1 MPTQASWGHNNRTV
15 ALRIPCG
22 DRHNHRVEYRVAG
35 ADANPYLVM
44 AAIFAGIL
52 HGLDNPLP
60 LQEEVEGNGLEQEGL
75 PFPIRQS
82 DALWEFMQND
92 HLRERLG
99 ERFCHVYHACKN
111 DELLQFERLITET
124 EIEWMLKN
132 A

>member
-1 MPTQASWGHNNRTV
+1 MAR
-15 ALRIPCG
+15 
-22 DRHNHRVEYRVAG
+22 EYLA
-35 ADANPYLVM
+35 P
-44 AAIFAGIL
+44 L
-52 HGLDNPLP
+52 HCVSHPSSYFVWLP

-99 ERFCHVYHACKN
+99 ERFCHVFHACKH

>member
-1 MPTQASWGHNNRTV
+1 MSRYTLGIDTSNYATSLAVFDT
-15 ALRIPCG
+15 
-22 DRHNHRVEYRVAG
+22 AG
-35 ADANPYLVM
+35 EVVCAKKRFLPVKEGQL
-44 AAIFAGIL
+44 
-52 HGLDNPLP
+52 GL
-60 LQEEVEGNGLEQEGL
+60 
-75 PFPIRQS
+75 RQS

-99 ERFCHVYHACKN
+99 ERFCHVFHACKH

>member
-1 MPTQASWGHNNRTV
+1 MATPSSATATIK
-15 ALRIPCG
+15 RIRP
-22 DRHNHRVEYRVAG
+22 DIDQPNI
-35 ADANPYLVM
+35 L
-44 AAIFAGIL
+44 FAGIL
-52 HGLDNPLP
+52 HGLDNPQLP

-99 ERFCHVYHACKN
+99 ERFCHVFHACKH

>member
-1 MPTQASWGHNNRTV
+1 
-15 ALRIPCG
+15 
-22 DRHNHRVEYRVAG
+22 
-35 ADANPYLVM
+35 M

-52 HGLDNPLP
+52 HGLDNDLP
-60 LQEEVEGNGLEQEGL
+60 LQEEVEGNGLEQDGL

-92 HLRERLG
+92 SLRERLG

>member
-1 MPTQASWGHNNRTV
+1 
-15 ALRIPCG
+15 
-22 DRHNHRVEYRVAG
+22 
-35 ADANPYLVM
+35 M

-52 HGLDNPLP
+52 HGLDNPQLP

-99 ERFCHVYHACKN
+99 ERFCHVSMPVSMMNYCSLSVLSQKPK
-111 DELLQFERLITET
+111 LSGC
-124 EIEWMLKN
+124 
-132 A
+132 

>member
-1 MPTQASWGHNNRTV
+1 MRRAAEPPRGVSRGGGGRQPVS
-15 ALRIPCG
+15 G
-22 DRHNHRVEYRVAG
+22 DG
-35 ADANPYLVM
+35 GD
-44 AAIFAGIL
+44 FAGIL
-52 HGLDNPLP
+52 HGLDNPQLP

-99 ERFCHVYHACKN
+99 ERFCHVFHACKH

>member
-1 MPTQASWGHNNRTV
+1 
-15 ALRIPCG
+15 
-22 DRHNHRVEYRVAG
+22 
-35 ADANPYLVM
+35 M

-52 HGLDNPLP
+52 HGLDNPQLP
-60 LQEEVEGNGLEQEGL
+60 LQEERWKVTVWNKRACRSRSG
-75 PFPIRQS
+75 QS

-99 ERFCHVYHACKN
+99 ERFCHVFHACKH

>member
-1 MPTQASWGHNNRTV
+1 M
-15 ALRIPCG
+15 
-22 DRHNHRVEYRVAG
+22 AG

-52 HGLDNPLP
+52 HGLDNTLP

-92 HLRERLG
+92 SLRERLG
-99 ERFCHVYHACKN
+99 NVSATFTTPVNMTNYCSLSVLSQKQKLSGC
-111 DELLQFERLITET
+111 
-124 EIEWMLKN
+124 
-132 A
+132 

>member
-1 MPTQASWGHNNRTV
+1 
-15 ALRIPCG
+15 
-22 DRHNHRVEYRVAG
+22 
-35 ADANPYLVM
+35 M

-52 HGLDNPLP
+52 HGLDNAAVAGRGGRQRP
-60 LQEEVEGNGLEQEGL
+60 GAGGL
-75 PFPIRQS
+75 PFPIARAMRCGS
-82 DALWEFMQND
+82 LCKTIS
-92 HLRERLG
+92 LRERLG

>member
-1 MPTQASWGHNNRTV
+1 
-15 ALRIPCG
+15 
-22 DRHNHRVEYRVAG
+22 
-35 ADANPYLVM
+35 M

-52 HGLDNPLP
+52 HGLDNELP

-82 DALWEFMQND
+82 DAPGEFIEND
-92 HLRERLG
+92 HLRRYLG

>member
-1 MPTQASWGHNNRTV
+1 MAS
-15 ALRIPCG
+15 
-22 DRHNHRVEYRVAG
+22 
-35 ADANPYLVM
+35 
-44 AAIFAGIL
+44 IFAGIL

-60 LQEEVEGNGLEQEGL
+60 LPEAVEGNGLEQDGR

-82 DALWEFMQND
+82 DALGQFMENEA
-92 HLRERLG
+92 LRDYLG
-99 ERFCHVYHACKN
+99 ERFCHVYHACKH

>member
-1 MPTQASWGHNNRTV
+1 
-15 ALRIPCG
+15 
-22 DRHNHRVEYRVAG
+22 
-35 ADANPYLVM
+35 M

-52 HGLDNPLP
+52 HGLDNDLP
-60 LQEEVEGNGLEQEGL
+60 LQEEVEGNGLEQDGL

-99 ERFCHVYHACKN
+99 ERVLPRLSRLQN

-124 EIEWMLKN
+124 EISGC
-132 A
+132 

>member
-1 MPTQASWGHNNRTV
+1 M
-15 ALRIPCG
+15 
-22 DRHNHRVEYRVAG
+22 
-35 ADANPYLVM
+35 M

-52 HGLDNPLP
+52 HGLDNPQLP

-99 ERFCHVYHACKN
+99 ERFLPCFPC
-111 DELLQFERLITET
+111 L
-124 EIEWMLKN
+124 
-132 A
+132 